1 MNEITGFISSL
12 VGDKNSGITKIVTEN
27 LQPTPSV
34 RPVSS
39 WLIKRSLDV
48 PLQEQPR
55 WRELNPRAQDEV
67 RALMAQRSTRLAG
80 EIYNAEVASRPILLQ
95 PSEGNPE
102 LQARQAKA
110 RAEAMAIAREKSG
123 FGAVSPYLQMQ
134 NGPQLMQYTAAVDGA
149 IYKGRAKNA
158 DDQRQATDVNL
169 ISSAVEKFE
178 SDGAVYESASDRVAA
193 LKQILQEQAE
203 RLSRDYPTALVSDLM
218 GRALAEQLPDIIQS
232 ADERNLTLA
241 DLKALALRRSWSTA
255 RTSGMLPINRA
266 SHCGC
271 G

>member
-1 MNEITGFISSL
+1 MSQHGAVLDYRSPERAYNSRIKAVEDITGFISSL

-27 LQPTPSV
+27 LQADA
-34 RPVSS
+34 
-39 WLIKRSLDV
+39 KRQAGEFMAEQEVTDV

-102 LQARQAKA
+102 LEARQAKA

-134 NGPQLMQYTAAVDGA
+134 NGPQLMQYTTAVDGQV
-149 IYKGRAKNA
+149 YRLRAKNA
-158 DDQRQATDVNL
+158 DNQRQATDVNL

-178 SDGAVYESASDRVAA
+178 
-193 LKQILQEQAE
+193 
-203 RLSRDYPTALVSDLM
+203 
-218 GRALAEQLPDIIQS
+218 
-232 ADERNLTLA
+232 
-241 DLKALALRRSWSTA
+241 
-255 RTSGMLPINRA
+255 
-266 SHCGC
+266 
-271 G
+271 